1 MRFNVRYNRMLFEDY
16 SNLQAYRDDLRL
28 YHRVSLAMYNFYDEH
43 GSDFSMPSVR
53 KQVEVLVNFDSL
65 MNENNSILY
74 QS

>member
-1 MRFNVRYNRMLFEDY
+1 MLFEDY

-43 GSDFSMPSVR
+43 GSDFSMLSVR
-53 KQVEVLVNFDSL
+53 KQVGVLLNFDSL
-65 MNENNSILY
+65 MNNENNSIFY